1 MLDNLAL
8 LIGIAVGAIGT
19 LAVEAVLLLIV
30 WLAVRG
36 REDEDDF

>member
-1 MLDNLAL
+1 MMDNIAL

-30 WLAVRG
+30 WLTIRE
-36 REDEDDF
+36 REDDE